1 MKENTYQERIDR
13 MSNTNKTNDGSF
25 IVRAPKEDIKKFNEV
40 VKKNAANRAELFRK
54 WMRKYIKENE

>member
-1 MKENTYQERIDR
+1 